1 MTEYKG
7 IHGEPLEPSRGSHT
21 QGGNEE
27 KSIDE
32 RDHTRLRY
40 LPRVDRFSVRDKIRL
55 GTYTNKEPWPAA
67 NMEAKVKWK
76 KRADQL
82 EGLFIIDALM
92 ETRLHSHPR
101 AMLAMDLA
109 KMDHPGMFLEMLK
122 RLEMIAVIVGVKEQ

>member
-76 KRADQL
+76 KKSRPTRRSVHHRRPH
-82 EGLFIIDALM
+82 GDAIALAPESDACDGPSKDGSSGNVPGDAE
-92 ETRLHSHPR
+92 ET
-101 AMLAMDLA
+101 
-109 KMDHPGMFLEMLK
+109 
-122 RLEMIAVIVGVKEQ
+122 